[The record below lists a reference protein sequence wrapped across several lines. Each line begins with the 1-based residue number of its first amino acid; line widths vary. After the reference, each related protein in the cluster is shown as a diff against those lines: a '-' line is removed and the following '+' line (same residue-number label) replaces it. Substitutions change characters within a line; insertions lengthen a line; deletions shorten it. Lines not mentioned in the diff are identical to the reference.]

1 MLDKKVFNETDKN
14 VFNEVVTLLMEGK
27 DVGEFEYKGYMLNP
41 DKKHVDLIIEGL
53 KKKDR
58 YCPCR
63 VQKIPENICCC
74 TDFIENGH
82 CCCKLWLKK
91 ED

>member
-1 MLDKKVFNETDKN
+1 MLDKEDFNQ
-14 VFNEVVTLLMEGK
+14 VVSLLLEGIEI
-27 DVGEFEYKGYMLNP
+27 DEFEYQGYMLNP
-41 DKKHVDLIIEGL
+41 NKEHVALIVEGL
-53 KKKDR
+53 KKKDH

-63 VQKIPENICCC
+63 VQKTEENICCC

-82 CCCKLWLKK
+82 CCCKLWVKK

>member
-1 MLDKKVFNETDKN
+1 MLDKKVFD
-14 VFNEVVTLLMEGK
+14 EVVTLLMQNEMI
-27 DVGEFEYKGYMLNP
+27 DEFEHQGYELNK
-41 DKKHVDLIIEGL
+41 DKKHVDLIVEGL
-53 KKKDR
+53 KKKEGF
-58 YCPCR
+58 CPCR

-82 CCCKLWLKK
+82 CCCKLWVKK

>member
-1 MLDKKVFNETDKN
+1 MLDKKAFDQ
-14 VFNEVVTLLMEGK
+14 VVTLLMEGK
-27 DVGEFEYKGYMLNP
+27 EIDEFEYQGYMLNP
-41 DKKHVDLIIEGL
+41 NKEHVNTIIEGL
-53 KKKDR
+53 KAKKR
-58 YCPCR
+58 FCPCR
-63 VQKIPENICCC
+63 VQKTEENICCC

>member
-1 MLDKKVFNETDKN
+1 MLDKKVFD
-14 VFNEVVTLLMEGK
+14 EVVTLLMEGK
-27 DVGEFEYKGYMLNP
+27 DLGEFEHQGYMLNP
-41 DKKHVDLIIEGL
+41 DNNHVNMIIEGI
-53 KKKDR
+53 KKKDG

-74 TDFIENGH
+74 TDVIENGH
-82 CCCKLWLKK
+82 CCCKLWLKT

>member
-1 MLDKKVFNETDKN
+1 MLDKKVFD
-14 VFNEVVTLLMEGK
+14 EVVKALMNGEK
-27 DVGEFEYKGYMLNP
+27 IDEFEHQGYELNK
-41 DKKHVDLIIEGL
+41 DKKHVEMIIEGL
-53 KKKDR
+53 KKKDG

-63 VQKIPENICCC
+63 VQKTEENICCC

-82 CCCKLWLKK
+82 CCCKLWVKK